1 MPAHRFNCAI
11 QGRFIMYRKIV
22 PLALL
27 ATLAGCSDTKDAS
40 EANFHK
46 AAQAYLDTQYP
57 RCFVVTDFPTKTQ
70 DFDVTG
76 TNKALHALAKVGI
89 VSEQEISR
97 VEVPERLW
105 QPART
110 DIYYAY
116 DLTDEGRKYYKA
128 NAQKMLNGQ
137 TRGGLCFGKAE
148 VTAVEQFS
156 EPGEMMGH
164 TVSDVTYAY
173 KITELPDWATNDE
186 VRATIR
192 DLGNAVATLQ
202 SPAREK
208 RVMVLTNKGWV
219 HEQLLDK

>member
-1 MPAHRFNCAI
+1 
-11 QGRFIMYRKIV
+11 MYRTIA

-27 ATLAGCSDTKDAS
+27 ATLAGCSDTHNANEAS
-40 EANFHK
+40 FRK

-57 RCFVVTDFPTKTQ
+57 HCFVVTDFPTKTQ

-76 TNKALHALAKVGI
+76 TNKALHALAAVGI
-89 VSEQEISR
+89 VSEKEIAR

-128 NAQKMLNGQ
+128 GARKMLNGQ
-137 TRGGLCFGKAE
+137 SRGGLCFGKAE
-148 VTAVEQFS
+148 VTAIEQFS
-156 EPGEMMGH
+156 EPGQMRGH

-173 KITELPDWATNDE
+173 KVTGLPDWAANDQ
-186 VRATIR
+186 VRANIR
-192 DLGNAVATLQ
+192 DLGNALATHET
-202 SPAREK
+202 PAREK
-208 RVMVLTNKGWV
+208 RVMVLTNNGWV
-219 HEQLLDK
+219 HERLFEQ